1 MKNSVQSSQLPYL
14 SVGDHVACMYDEDWY
29 IGVIQEVCEEEGDI
43 KVRFMHPKGPGP
55 PENSFYWPSTEDACY
70 VPQNDIIGYIS
81 TPKSSSKCA
90 RKFKISS
97 MEMKQITDFQM
108 KRE

>member
-1 MKNSVQSSQLPYL
+1 MFQHFWPG
-14 SVGDHVACMYDEDWY
+14 SVGDYVVCMYDEDWY
-29 IGVIQEVCEEEGDI
+29 IGVILEVCEEEGDI
-43 KVRFMHPKGPGP
+43 KVSFMHPKGPGR

-81 TPKSSSKCA
+81 TTKSYSKRA

-97 MEMKQITDFQM
+97 IDMKQITDFQM
-108 KRE
+108 KKE